1 MTNYK
6 RLMEVVMAKKWL
18 GMLPLLALLL
28 ALSPQIGRADN
39 PGSGGG
45 SASGSVGTY
54 GGDGPAVSFTDVS
67 VNYTNGTWSLGW
79 SFTTNVATQVYGLGF
94 YDAFLSGGSSGL
106 SAGCN
111 CGEVGI
117 YNSSGVLLAS
127 ALVTSS
133 DPASDFFRWASIT
146 PIILPAGGTYYIA
159 AETGS
164 AQYTWYTSGFA
175 VSPDINFLQD
185 QFVYSS
191 TLAFPW
197 ESTGITAAYGGAWF
211 GPNFEEQEVPPVPE
225 PATVSLLGM
234 GLLGLVGAL
243 RRKRQA

>member
-6 RLMEVVMAKKWL
+6 KLMEVVMAKKTL
-18 GMLPLLALLL
+18 GILALLALLL
-28 ALSPQIGRADN
+28 VLSPYTARADN
-39 PGSGGG
+39 PTSGGG

-54 GGDGPAVSFTDVS
+54 AGDGPAVSFTAPGP
-67 VNYTNGTWSLGW
+67 NYTDGTWSLGW
-79 SFTTNVATQVYGLGF
+79 SFTTNTNVTVDGLGF
-94 YDAFLSGGSSGL
+94 YDALLGGGTSGL

-164 AQYTWYTSGFA
+164 AQYTWDTSGFA

-185 QFVYSS
+185 QWVYSS
-191 TLAFPW
+191 TLAFPVN
-197 ESTGITAAYGGAWF
+197 SLGITNAIF
-211 GPNFEEQEVPPVPE
+211 GPNFEEEAVPPVPE